1 MSRPLR
7 ILITPALSALIAVV
21 ALSGCGGSGNGG
33 GSSDPAAVLGATFSN
48 KKPIKSGRLDLQVN
62 IRGASVAGLPSPF
75 HLGLGGPFA
84 SASGGGTPKFQFDLA
99 VGTSAGELSIG
110 TVSTGDHG
118 WLQIAGKA
126 FTLPDSAFAGLKTQK
141 SSSSSSGLQL
151 SSLGV
156 DPRRWLT
163 SPKVVGTEDLAG
175 DRVTHVSSGV
185 DVPRLLDDLGN
196 VLGNAGKLGLNGVAG
211 VGSALS
217 PSARAKLQKAITSA
231 HVDVWTGEEDRLLR
245 RLRVDAAVTGT
256 DGAKGTLRL
265 QLSLSALNRPQPIG
279 PPANPRPLSELTSAL
294 GALAATR
301 GAGTGSSGASG
312 AQPPAP
318 AQAPQTPAT
327 TTPAQTPQTY
337 DACITQAG
345 SNLARA
351 QACAS
356 LLGK

>member
-1 MSRPLR
+1 MFRPFR
-7 ILITPALSALIAVV
+7 ILLTPALLALII
-21 ALSGCGGSGNGG
+21 ALALGGCGGSGGSGG
-33 GSSDPAAVLGATFSN
+33 SGSSDPAAVLGATFAN

-84 SASGGGTPKFQFDLA
+84 SATAGGTPKFQFDLA
-99 VGTSAGELSIG
+99 IGTGSGELNIG

-126 FTLPDSAFAGLKTQK
+126 FTLPDSTFAKLRTQK

-217 PSARAKLQKAITSA
+217 PASRAKLQKAISSA
-231 HVDVWTGEEDRLLR
+231 HVDVWTGEKDRLLR

-265 QLSLSALNRPQPIG
+265 QLSLSGLNRPQPIG

-301 GAGTGSSGASG
+301 GAATGSSGAAG
-312 AQPPAP
+312 ATGATGAAAP
-318 AQAPQTPAT
+318 AR
-327 TTPAQTPQTY
+327 TPQTY
-337 DACITQAG
+337 DACIAQAG
-345 SNLARA
+345 SNLADA